1 MATTEKQL
9 YKSTNARLK
18 SDNFVQITNDKN
30 KVNHI
35 IMIPRFSIVAI
46 LLLFVNVFCFGQ
58 GITPRFTQ
66 PDKSPMD
73 MAYYPVDYP
82 KLKARPT
89 PVTEP
94 LIVRVIYSRPQKM
107 GRKVFGEL
115 VEDGKIWRLGANEAT
130 EIEFYR
136 EVKIGNKRIKKG
148 RYSMYALENKSQWTI
163 IFNSELD
170 SWGAFNYSAAK
181 DVLRVNCTVQKITE
195 PLESFSMQFEKLSG
209 QSCQLY
215 IAWDDVMVA
224 LPISW

>member
-1 MATTEKQL
+1 MML
-9 YKSTNARLK
+9 
-18 SDNFVQITNDKN
+18 
-30 KVNHI
+30 
-35 IMIPRFSIVAI
+35 RFSIVSI
-46 LLLFVNVFCFGQ
+46 LFLLVNIFSYGQ
-58 GITPRFTQ
+58 SSPRFTQ

-73 MAYYPVDYP
+73 MVYYPVDYP
-82 KLKARPT
+82 KLKARPSS
-89 PVTEP
+89 VSEP
-94 LIVRVIYSRPQKM
+94 LIMRLIYSRPQKM

-130 EIEFYR
+130 EIEFFR

-148 RYSMYALENKSQWTI
+148 RYTMYALENKSQWII

-170 SWGAFNYSAAK
+170 TWGAFNYSAAK
-181 DVLRVNCTVQKITE
+181 DVLRVNCSVQKIAE
-195 PLESFSMQFEKLSG
+195 PLESFSMQFEKLSD

>member
-1 MATTEKQL
+1 M
-9 YKSTNARLK
+9 
-18 SDNFVQITNDKN
+18 
-30 KVNHI
+30 
-35 IMIPRFSIVAI
+35 MPRFSIVTI
-46 LLLFVNVFCFGQ
+46 LLLSVHVFCYGQ
-58 GITPRFTQ
+58 VTTPRFTQ

-73 MAYYPVDYP
+73 MIYYPVDYP
-82 KLKARPT
+82 KLKARPSSA
-89 PVTEP
+89 PEP
-94 LIVRVIYSRPQKM
+94 LIMRLIYSRPQKM

-148 RYSMYALENKSQWTI
+148 RYTMYALENKTQWTI

-181 DVLRVNCTVQKITE
+181 DVLRVNCAVQKITE
-195 PLESFSMQFEKLSG
+195 PVESFSMQFEKLSD

>member
-1 MATTEKQL
+1 
-9 YKSTNARLK
+9 
-18 SDNFVQITNDKN
+18 
-30 KVNHI
+30 
-35 IMIPRFSIVAI
+35 MISRFSIVSI
-46 LLLFVNVFCFGQ
+46 LLLLLNIFSYGQ
-58 GITPRFTQ
+58 GTSPRFTQ
-66 PDKSPMD
+66 TDKSPMD
-73 MAYYPVDYP
+73 MVYYPVDYP

-94 LIVRVIYSRPQKM
+94 LIVRLIYSRPQKM

-130 EIEFYR
+130 EIEFFR

-148 RYSMYALENKSQWTI
+148 RYTMYALENKTQWTLI
-163 IFNSELD
+163 INAELD
-170 SWGAFNYSAAK
+170 TWGAFNYNAAK
-181 DVLRVNCTVQKITE
+181 DVLRINCAVQKTAE
-195 PLESFSMQFEKLSG
+195 PIEAFSMQFEKLSD